1 MSIDTSFTLQ
11 PTDPAPAPQTLD
23 APQSAEPV
31 TPTPKPAPAVQ
42 HADGG
47 LPAIPLLVITS
58 NTAAAGLSA
67 AAVVGG
73 PLAAAGVAAAGIVT
87 AAAAAASTR
96 RKARKPA
103 RRAQVKPAP
112 KTPPRQHTP
121 IRTPAAGASRTSS
134 SRSGGTGTS
143 SGTRSLSGGRGNSRH
158 PSGSLAAKT
167 TAGKGTAAG
176 KKATGLSLSKTAPAG
191 SKPTSLRK
199 PNHQKTPAKGTPG
212 TGPAGK
218 TATAT
223 GTPKN
228 RLGQIK
234 ALRNAK
240 KAEGKTRKEQR
251 EQNTAN
257 RRALKDGRRGEK
269 KALKNLKKQNTAT
282 RKSAAAAAKHS
293 KGGTHTALPK
303 TTPTKTDTVRAKAR
317 DHQDQQTRTR
327 AQRIRQ
333 GRRNAAAR
341 ATLTRKVAASKARYA
356 TKAAGAALLSAPAAL
371 LGTVTTPLGRKLGW
385 AWLMH
390 PGRRMYRRL
399 TANAKHNHLARVADA
414 KNTHAHTTDPAS
426 LETDQTIADGV
437 PRGPRQNTHT
447 TPGEPF
453 MTAELQFHF
462 DESAAD
468 MEAAAAAYEP
478 GGMIHVYQ
486 TIQGMPAGIQSWA
499 NTFKILAEKSDESF
513 PLEAEVGEALTEV
526 FDLLQKA
533 AAAAEE
539 VQKTFE
545 TKHEHDLER
554 LRSPRKSLE
563 AEKAWDIGSNED
575 LL

>member
-11 PTDPAPAPQTLD
+11 PTDTDPAPQTLD
-23 APQSAEPV
+23 APQSAEP
-31 TPTPKPAPAVQ
+31 TTAPKPAPAVQ
-42 HADGG
+42 HTDGG

-67 AAVVGG
+67 AAVAGG

-87 AAAAAASTR
+87 AGAAAVSVR
-96 RKARKPA
+96 RKTQKTA
-103 RRAQVKPAP
+103 RRTPVKPAP
-112 KTPPRQHTP
+112 KKTPPRQNTP
-121 IRTPAAGASRTSS
+121 SRTSS
-134 SRSGGTGTS
+134 GGGTRITSNRSGS
-143 SGTRSLSGGRGNSRH
+143 TRSGSGARPLNGDRSNAGRTTNASARKTPG
-158 PSGSLAAKT
+158 GKKT
-167 TAGKGTAAG
+167 TSPSLTKTTPTNPKPHSLRKPTNGNTSPKGATGPGAAGKGT
-176 KKATGLSLSKTAPAG
+176 
-191 SKPTSLRK
+191 PT
-199 PNHQKTPAKGTPG
+199 T
-212 TGPAGK
+212 
-218 TATAT
+218 
-223 GTPKN
+223 TPKN
-228 RLGQIK
+228 RIGQIK

-251 EQNTAN
+251 EQNTKN

-269 KALKNLKKQNTAT
+269 KALKNLKKQNKADTKGTASAKHGKAGVT
-282 RKSAAAAAKHS
+282 TSLKKAAAR
-293 KGGTHTALPK
+293 
-303 TTPTKTDTVRAKAR
+303 KTDAARNKVRAHK
-317 DHQDQQTRTR
+317 DGQDLTRGE
-327 AQRIRQ
+327 RIRQ
-333 GRRNAAAR
+333 GRRNATAR
-341 ATLTRKVAASKARYA
+341 AALTRKVASSKARYA

-371 LGTVTTPLGRKLGW
+371 LGCATTPLGRKLGW
-385 AWLMH
+385 SWLIH

-399 TANAKHNHLARVADA
+399 TANAKHNHRARVEDA
-414 KNTHAHTTDPAS
+414 KNTHTHTTDPAS

-437 PRGPRQNTHT
+437 PRGPRQNTHFASL
-447 TPGEPF
+447 GEPV
-453 MTAELQFHF
+453 MTDLKFHF

-486 TIQGMPAGIQSWA
+486 TIQGMPAGIRSWA

-513 PLEAEVGEALTEV
+513 PLETEVGEGLGEV
-526 FDLLQKA
+526 FELLQKA

-554 LRSPRKSLE
+554 LQSPRKSLE
-563 AEKAWDIGSNED
+563 AEKAWDISANED

>member
-11 PTDPAPAPQTLD
+11 PTDTDPTPDPQAFD
-23 APQSAEPV
+23 APQSAEPA
-31 TPTPKPAPAVQ
+31 PTPKPAPAAVQ
-42 HADGG
+42 HTDGG

-96 RKARKPA
+96 RKAQKTA
-103 RRAQVKPAP
+103 RRTPVKPAQQKKAP
-112 KTPPRQHTP
+112 TRQNTPT
-121 IRTPAAGASRTSS
+121 RTPAAGSTRTSS
-134 SRSGGTGTS
+134 NRSGGTRNA
-143 SGTRSLSGGRGNSRH
+143 SGTRPLGGRGTTGRTPGTFAGKTPGGKGAAAAGKKTAS
-158 PSGSLAAKT
+158 PSLTKAPNTPKPTSLHKPPTGKTPAKSP
-167 TAGKGTAAG
+167 AGKGTF
-176 KKATGLSLSKTAPAG
+176 T
-191 SKPTSLRK
+191 
-199 PNHQKTPAKGTPG
+199 
-212 TGPAGK
+212 
-218 TATAT
+218 
-223 GTPKN
+223 TPKS
-228 RLGQIK
+228 RVGQIK

-251 EQNTAN
+251 EQNTKQ

-269 KALKNLKKQNTAT
+269 KALRNLKKQDKAARKNTT
-282 RKSAAAAAKHS
+282 AAAKHN
-293 KGGTHTALPK
+293 KGGAHTTLPK
-303 TTPTKTDTVRAKAR
+303 TAPTKADTARTKAR
-317 DHQDQQTRTR
+317 DHKDQRTLTRT
-327 AQRIRQ
+327 QRIRQ
-333 GRRNAAAR
+333 ARRNAAAR
-341 ATLTRKVAASKARYA
+341 ANLTRKVASSKARYA
-356 TKAAGAALLSAPAAL
+356 TKAAGAAILSAPAAL

-385 AWLMH
+385 SWLMH

-426 LETDQTIADGV
+426 LETDPTIADGV
-437 PRGPRQNTHT
+437 PRGPRQNTHPAT
-447 TPGEPF
+447 LGEPF
-453 MTAELQFHF
+453 MTAELRFHF

-513 PLEAEVGEALTEV
+513 PLEAEVGEALSEV
-526 FDLLQKA
+526 FELLQKA
-533 AAAAEE
+533 ATAAED
-539 VQKTFE
+539 VQKVFE
-545 TKHEHDLER
+545 TKHEQDLER
-554 LRSPRKSLE
+554 LQSPRKSLE
-563 AEKAWDIGSNED
+563 AEKAWDVGSNED